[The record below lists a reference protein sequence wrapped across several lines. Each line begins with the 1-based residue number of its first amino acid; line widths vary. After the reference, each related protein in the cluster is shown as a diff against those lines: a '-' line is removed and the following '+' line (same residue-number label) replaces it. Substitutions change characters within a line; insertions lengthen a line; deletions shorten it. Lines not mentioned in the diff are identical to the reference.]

1 MKAINLIPKLPFT
14 QQYLKPLLTG
24 IIAFSVLSSALL
36 VIGYAESSHTSG
48 KNERLLQERQAQ
60 AGILMKERVVDQK
73 TLQYQSLKDKVE
85 GLKGEIR
92 DWQPVFQGIT
102 ASLPTAARIL
112 SMETDNTGKIK
123 LHLDMKDL
131 KDAAQYMQLLQQ
143 LELFTHV
150 TVNSV
155 QKKELAYPVAVT
167 IASTGTAEASSSAS
181 ATTDKTQTM
190 TFEQYVNMFQKPS
203 TSAADATEAD
213 ELLNQLDWMMSQK
226 ISKEINGITL
236 PGRTPQPTAT
246 PSASGPITR
255 QDVEDAQ
262 KKLDQ
267 ITNARVAEPS
277 AQAVAGATP
286 APKVLTLYDVVL
298 ELTCKPLTKEKKS

>member
-14 QQYLKPLLTG
+14 QQYLKPLMTS
-24 IIAFSVLSSALL
+24 IIAFSVLSSSLL
-36 VIGYAESSHTSG
+36 IIGYAESSHTTG
-48 KNERLLQERQAQ
+48 KNERLLQDKQAQ
-60 AGILMKERVVDQK
+60 AGILLKERMVDQQ
-73 TLQYQSLKDKVE
+73 TSQYQSLKEKVD

-92 DWQPVFQGIT
+92 DWQPVFQGLT

-112 SMETDNTGKIK
+112 SMETDGKGKIK

-131 KDAAQYMQLLQQ
+131 KDTAQYMQLLQQ
-143 LELFTHV
+143 LGLFNSV

-167 IASTGTAEASSSAS
+167 TTSTGTTEVLPSVSPASGQ
-181 ATTDKTQTM
+181 TQTM
-190 TFEQYVNMFQKPS
+190 TYEQYVNMFQKPS
-203 TSAADATEAD
+203 SSAMDATEAD

-226 ISKEINGITL
+226 ISKEMNGITL
-236 PGRTPQPTAT
+236 PGRTPQAVASP
-246 PSASGPITR
+246 PASGPITR

-267 ITNARVAEPS
+267 IANAKVAEPP
-277 AQAVAGATP
+277 AQSVPSETP
-286 APKVLTLYDVVL
+286 APKGITLYDVVL
-298 ELTCKPLTKEKKS
+298 ELTCKPLTKEKKP

>member
-1 MKAINLIPKLPFT
+1 MKAINLIPKLPFA

-24 IIAFSVLSSALL
+24 IIAFSVLSSAIL

-60 AGILMKERVVDQK
+60 AGILMKERVVDQQ
-73 TLQYQSLKDKVE
+73 TLQYQSLKDKVD

-167 IASTGTAEASSSAS
+167 IVSTGTTEVSPSAS

-203 TSAADATEAD
+203 TPAAEATEAD

-236 PGRTPQPTAT
+236 PGRTPQPVAT

-267 ITNARVAEPS
+267 ISNAKVAEPS
-277 AQAVAGATP
+277 SQAVAGATP
-286 APKVLTLYDVVL
+286 APKVLALYDVVL